1 MFTSKKDKLFT
12 AIVENDLVTTEKLL
26 KGSFLNSMSP
36 NYEQKVTPWIQSG
49 QIKVENEQ
57 NIWEISDMSPL
68 HLAIVLHRPQIVKKL
83 LEHKANANKQI
94 FYTQLTSPTH
104 AICELLTPLFFAVY
118 GVMDAANKEDERK
131 KQESLEIYCML
142 RAANARL
149 VGIDD
154 PDSMYFGTTMAQ
166 MQIDRH
172 MQNPEF
178 QHAYE
183 QAEQHYQISQHV
195 STQKSVFVEKLAQR
209 EERNNEQPKAY
220 PNQQIK
226 L

>member
-1 MFTSKKDKLFT
+1 MFPSKKDKLFT
-12 AIVENDLVTTEKLL
+12 AIVENDLVAAEKLL

-68 HLAIVLHRPQIVKKL
+68 HLAIVLHRPQMVKKL
-83 LEHKANANKQI
+83 LEHKANPNKQI
-94 FYTQLTSPTH
+94 FYTQLTSSTH

-118 GVMDAANKEDERK
+118 GVMDPANKEGERK

-154 PDSMYFGTTMAQ
+154 PDSLYFGTTMAQ

-178 QHAYE
+178 K
-183 QAEQHYQISQHV
+183 QACERAEEHYLV
-195 STQKSVFVEKLAQR
+195 ATQKSVFVEKLSQNPERMERQTENSITVQR
-209 EERNNEQPKAY
+209 
-220 PNQQIK
+220 IK

>member
-12 AIVENDLVTTEKLL
+12 AIVENNVVAAEKLL
-26 KGSFLNSMSP
+26 KGTFLNKVSP

-49 QIKVENEQ
+49 QLKVGEEQ
-57 NIWEISDMSPL
+57 SVWELSYLSPL
-68 HLAIVLHRPQIVKKL
+68 HLAIVLNQPQMVKKL
-83 LEHKANANKQI
+83 LEHSANANKQI
-94 FYTQLTSPTH
+94 FYVQLTSSTH
-104 AICELLTPLFFAVY
+104 AICELLTPLFLAVH
-118 GVMDAANKEDERK
+118 GVMDSANKENEK
-131 KQESLEIYCML
+131 NSLEIYCML

-178 QHAYE
+178 KQAYE
-183 QAEQHYQISQHV
+183 RAEEHYLV
-195 STQKSVFVEKLAQR
+195 ATQKSVFVEKLSQSPERMERQTENSITVQR
-209 EERNNEQPKAY
+209 
-220 PNQQIK
+220 IK